1 MQHWYFHQWKSTLC
15 SIQILI
21 IDIHFFFPFHKQ
33 GEMGEDLVKL
43 KYTTAS
49 AVKEKEGKVLCQGEV
64 LCDGKLMIMGKFNS
78 TMCVCTCIDLS
89 AALTSMRFCFITK
102 AFK

>member
-1 MQHWYFHQWKSTLC
+1 MEIYFIVFYSNPDYRHTFS
-15 SIQILI
+15 
-21 IDIHFFFPFHKQ
+21 FFHKQ

-64 LCDGKLMIMGKFNS
+64 LCDGKLMNNGNI
-78 TMCVCTCIDLS
+78 
-89 AALTSMRFCFITK
+89 
-102 AFK
+102 